1 MSPVSRG
8 RGKKNRSSSG
18 PKSKR
23 ATVRVSTSPAAPSGP
38 DSGPGPNTPFDRSD
52 RSDRSDQAQL
62 SRPER
67 STPDSNEAIVRGIP
81 GAAKM
86 MAAAHPWWP
95 GSHAEMLDAASG
107 LLGCPDPTNLED
119 SVCELLGQ
127 HWRKVF
133 DEQSSG
139 FCAQEWLMTL
149 VVTSRGRAEEPAVRR
164 LLYGIGVIAV
174 PGLAELALDLL
185 RETAADGEEPAWL
198 QLPPTVTAAPDLL
211 MLRDAYGLRF
221 GLLAPVTGPG
231 GQTRTYLFDVDLCYG
246 SYQVLTSGYHPDT
259 ATAVAAWRDLVG
271 VSAAGCEP
279 GPAPAD
285 LLPHVLPAGG
295 LLDAFLGR
303 PLSDNHFAEL
313 YRGDRI
319 VFAIADAL
327 EEAGLPIRWQTGAGQ
342 NADERADALGKQFRT
357 WADAAGVDLPEADL
371 PEADRSDDDRPDDD
385 RSDDDRPG
393 DDVVA
398 WLLQDWVAPDLPDE
412 LDVRCSPHRIA
423 RFTAYLMNNWHDEHR
438 SRALPLLEPWAR
450 FCVERT
456 GLTGPAAEHTLT
468 WARRAA
474 LEPAQVGGDLGN
486 HLNRPIDETTVTG
499 PPLPVGSLARIVAA
513 PELIALPQA
522 TQRTP

>member
-1 MSPVSRG
+1 
-8 RGKKNRSSSG
+8 
-18 PKSKR
+18 
-23 ATVRVSTSPAAPSGP
+23 
-38 DSGPGPNTPFDRSD
+38 
-52 RSDRSDQAQL
+52 
-62 SRPER
+62 
-67 STPDSNEAIVRGIP
+67 
-81 GAAKM
+81 
-86 MAAAHPWWP
+86 
-95 GSHAEMLDAASG
+95 MLDAASG
-107 LLGCPDPTNLED
+107 LLGCTDPTDLEE

-198 QLPPTVTAAPDLL
+198 QLPPTVTASPDLL

-271 VSAAGCEP
+271 VSAADREP

-295 LLDAFLGR
+295 LLDGVLGR
-303 PLSDNHFAEL
+303 PLSDNHFTEL

-327 EEAGLPIRWQTGAGQ
+327 EEAGLPIRWQTGAGE
-342 NADERADALGKQFRT
+342 NADERADALGEQFRT
-357 WADAAGVDLPEADL
+357 WADAAGVDLPEAD
-371 PEADRSDDDRPDDD
+371 RPD
-385 RSDDDRPG
+385 

-412 LDVRCSPHRIA
+412 LDARCSPHRIA

-450 FCVERT
+450 FCAERT
-456 GLTGPAAEHTLT
+456 GLTGPAAERTLT

-474 LEPAQVGGDLGN
+474 QEPAQVGGDLGN

-499 PPLPVGSLARIVAA
+499 PPLRVDRQARIVAA

-522 TQRTP
+522 TQKTP